1 MFLGFFALAILT
13 VQVFPSFEYP
23 KSGKNPYTSC
33 SDLKSSSNS
42 DDKAIEA
49 GENYYLGCH
58 DNKEA
63 PYTIYVGTS
72 ASPIIGQYAF
82 YDCQDIGVVNI
93 RDSVTSIGKGAFS
106 KCFRLTAVNIL
117 TRTAPA
123 STLSLAEGAFYRS
136 SITQFNSLRSFITSV
151 GKLCFAECTNFES
164 TFKLSIEDRE
174 NDARLYIQDAAFY
187 KSNIQLQD
195 NQIIQK
201 GTAISDY
208 AFQDCEKIGQITFA
222 GSKLGEEAFRGCKN
236 LKLKFNS
243 NSPITTISDKA
254 FFEAGTIDVSKPTL
268 PKNLLFIKPYAF
280 YNTQVIGNPGFPR
293 SLTQIGMF
301 AFKGTGIT
309 GNLDFTYVEVIGESA
324 FEGTEI
330 SGALVLTNMKQ
341 IGAAAFKDTGVS
353 GELVI
358 YPFLTQIDGFA
369 FYNTKISGS
378 LTIPSTVTI
387 GDYAFANCP
396 GITENIKIEGTSS
409 RPKIGLNAFEG
420 LSFKTL
426 DVSKI
431 TIASKAFMGATITT
445 VNIEDSIVDI
455 NAFLNAKI
463 DDLSIK
469 GPQEEYTNAVNAYGF
484 ENCQIKSI
492 LLTDVNLAQNAF
504 RELSK
509 ETKPTL
515 TFDHDIL
522 NNPDGDY
529 YVIGSKAF
537 FDTPISGSLKIL
549 NTTKTV
555 GSEAFAFCTNLNG
568 DLDLN
573 ASTIENGAFTNCQ
586 FAGTLTIDSHVSD
599 ISISNDIDIEIN
611 TFSGCPFKTLILK
624 NTEGAPPKQFK
635 IPKKAF
641 YRMTSLTGTVTIPKT
656 VTGIGDQAFMGCD
669 KFDELVFQGD
679 STSSLTIGQR
689 AFYKCSAIS
698 KSFSIERDISTISD
712 FAFYGCTSLTTINL
726 PNTLETINSYAFAN
740 SGLKSIQ
747 FPKSVT
753 TIQSSAFEECS
764 RLSGDLVLPEGVTT
778 INQRTFY
785 NCQALTRSLTIG
797 KDVSSIDHYAF
808 YQCKFTGNLNLPTD
822 HLYKIGNGAFQ
833 GCSGLT
839 GPLNIDGVTSLGYDA
854 FNGCSGLSGPLVFDN
869 SLVIINHHAF
879 YQCTSLTGP
888 ITFPSSLTT
897 INHNAFNGCTKLTG
911 PLDFPS
917 SLSTIGDH
925 AFEGCSGLTSISF
938 DSKGA
943 TNLGSINIDSIGA
956 YAFNGCSGLTG
967 PLNLKKSGGMTKID
981 DYAFSGCSGLN
992 GPLYLNDVKLIGNYA
1007 FSGCSGF
1014 SDSLMIIVN
1023 TQAPIIVGRGA
1034 FKDCKGFKDGTLTVF
1049 IEKQV
1054 DDDTDADKRYTQ
1066 FYRHDYFLR
1075 IGNEAFENTKF
1086 KNVYYSGRFEPDCDT
1101 DIGLS
1106 GKIKT
1111 STEYANK
1118 TFCGKSVRGKGG
1130 LSGGAIAGIVI
1141 ACVVVVA
1148 VIVFLIVFF
1157 LLRKKGNDKSEAEVE
1172 MNQDP

>member
-1 MFLGFFALAILT
+1 MFLGFFTLAILT
-13 VQVFPSFEYP
+13 VQVFPSFTDPIPNIDHY
-23 KSGKNPYTSC
+23 KSC
-33 SDLKSSSNS
+33 SDLKSSANS
-42 DDKAIEA
+42 DDRAIEA
-49 GENYYLGCH
+49 GSYYYRGCH
-58 DNKEA
+58 DNKGT
-63 PYTIYVGTS
+63 PYTIYVGTPN
-72 ASPIIGQYAF
+72 SPTIGQYAF
-82 YDCQDIGVVNI
+82 YDCQDIGEVNI
-93 RDSVTSIGKGAFS
+93 RDSVTSIDVGAFS
-106 KCFRLTAVNIL
+106 NCFRLTAVNIL

-151 GKLCFAECTNFES
+151 GKLCFAECTNFAN
-164 TFKLSIEDRE
+164 TFKLSIENRE
-174 NDARLYIQDAAFY
+174 NDARLDIQDAAFY

-201 GTAISDY
+201 GTYIHDY

-222 GSKLGEEAFRGCKN
+222 GSKLGEEAFRGCKS
-236 LKLKFNS
+236 LKLTFDS

-254 FFEAGTIDVSKPTL
+254 FFEAGMDVSIATL
-268 PKNLLFIKPYAF
+268 PKDLLYIQPYAF
-280 YNTQVIGNPGFPR
+280 YNTKVKGTPRFPT

-309 GNLDFTYVEVIGESA
+309 GNLDFTYVEEIGESA
-324 FEGTEI
+324 FEGTGI

-369 FYNTKISGS
+369 FYNTEISGS

-445 VNIEDSIVDI
+445 VNIEDSIVDT

-484 ENCQIKSI
+484 ENCQINSI
-492 LLTDVNLAQNAF
+492 LLTDVNLASNAF

-641 YRMTSLTGTVTIPKT
+641 YRMTSLTGNVTIPKT

-679 STSSLTIGQR
+679 STSSLTIGQS

-698 KSFSIERDISTISD
+698 KSFSIERDISTISG

-726 PNTLETINSYAFAN
+726 PNTLKTIGFYAFAN
-740 SGLKSIQ
+740 SGLQSIQ

-764 RLSGDLVLPEGVTT
+764 CLSGDLVLPEGVTT

-797 KDVSSIDHYAF
+797 KDVSSIGHYAF

-822 HLYKIGNGAFQ
+822 QLSTIGNGAFQ

-839 GPLNIDGVTSLGYDA
+839 GPLNIDGVTILGYDA
-854 FNGCSGLSGPLVFDN
+854 FNGCSGLSGPLVFAGN
-869 SLVIINHHAF
+869 LGTINHHAF

-917 SLSTIGDH
+917 SLGTIGDH
-925 AFEGCSGLTSISF
+925 AFEG
-938 DSKGA
+938 
-943 TNLGSINIDSIGA
+943 
-956 YAFNGCSGLTG
+956 
-967 PLNLKKSGGMTKID
+967 
-981 DYAFSGCSGLN
+981 
-992 GPLYLNDVKLIGNYA
+992 
-1007 FSGCSGF
+1007 
-1014 SDSLMIIVN
+1014 
-1023 TQAPIIVGRGA
+1023 
-1034 FKDCKGFKDGTLTVF
+1034 
-1049 IEKQV
+1049 
-1054 DDDTDADKRYTQ
+1054 
-1066 FYRHDYFLR
+1066 
-1075 IGNEAFENTKF
+1075 
-1086 KNVYYSGRFEPDCDT
+1086 
-1101 DIGLS
+1101 
-1106 GKIKT
+1106 
-1111 STEYANK
+1111 
-1118 TFCGKSVRGKGG
+1118 
-1130 LSGGAIAGIVI
+1130 
-1141 ACVVVVA
+1141 
-1148 VIVFLIVFF
+1148 
-1157 LLRKKGNDKSEAEVE
+1157 
-1172 MNQDP
+1172 

>member
-13 VQVFPSFEYP
+13 VQEFPLFTYP
-23 KSGKNPYTSC
+23 DPDLGPYKSC
-33 SDLKSSSNS
+33 SDLKSANSN
-42 DDKAIEA
+42 DKAIDA
-49 GENYYLGCH
+49 GDYDYRGCH
-58 DNKEA
+58 DNKGT

-72 ASPIIGQYAF
+72 ASTTIGKYAF
-82 YDCQDIGVVNI
+82 YDCQDIGEVNV
-93 RDSVTSIGKGAFS
+93 RDSVTLINEGAFS
-106 KCFRLTAVNIL
+106 NCFKLTAVNIL
-117 TRTAPA
+117 TRTD
-123 STLSLAEGAFYRS
+123 SSIKLSLADGAFYKS

-151 GKLCFAECTNFES
+151 GKLCFAECTNFADN
-164 TFKLSIEDRE
+164 FKLSIENRE
-174 NDARLYIQDAAFY
+174 NNAQLNIQEAAFY
-187 KSNIQLQD
+187 RSNIQLQD

-222 GSKLGEEAFRGCKN
+222 GSRLGKEAFRGCKN
-236 LKLKFNS
+236 LKLTFDS

-254 FFEAGTIDVSKPTL
+254 FFEAGMDVSIATL
-268 PKNLLFIKPYAF
+268 PKDLVSIEPYAF
-280 YNTQVIGNPGFPR
+280 YNTKVKGTPAFPD

-309 GNLDFTYVEVIGESA
+309 GTLDFTYVENIGESA
-324 FEGTEI
+324 FEGTGI

-353 GELVI
+353 GQLVI
-358 YPFLTQIDGFA
+358 YPFLTEIEGFA

-396 GITENIKIEGTSS
+396 SITDNIKIEGTPL

-431 TIASKAFMGATITT
+431 TIATKAFMGSTITN
-445 VNIEDSIVDI
+445 VNIEDSIVDT

-463 DDLSIK
+463 GDLSIK
-469 GPQEEYTNAVNAYGF
+469 GPQQENTNAVNAYGF
-484 ENCQIKSI
+484 ENCQVNSI
-492 LLTDVNLAQNAF
+492 QLTDVNLAPNAF

-586 FAGTLTIDSHVSD
+586 FAGTLTLDSHVSD
-599 ISISNDIDIEIN
+599 ISDSNYFNNEIN

-624 NTEGAPPKQFK
+624 NTEGDQAFQ

-679 STSSLTIGQR
+679 STSSLTIGAG

-698 KSFSIERDISTISD
+698 KSFSIERDISTIGDS
-712 FAFYGCTSLTTINL
+712 AFYGCTGLTTINL
-726 PNTLETINSYAFAN
+726 PNTLRTINSYAFAN
-740 SGLKSIQ
+740 SGLQSIQ

-797 KDVSSIDHYAF
+797 KDVSSIGPYAF

-822 HLYKIGNGAFQ
+822 DLSTIGEGAFQ

-839 GPLNIDGVTSLGYDA
+839 GPLNIDGVTSLGHDA
-854 FNGCSGLSGPLVFDN
+854 FNGCSGLSGPLVFADN
-869 SLVIINHHAF
+869 LGTINHHAF

-897 INHNAFNGCTKLTG
+897 INHNAFNGCTRLTG

-917 SLSTIGDH
+917 SLGTIGDH

-943 TNLGSINIDSIGA
+943 TDLGSIGIDSIGA

-967 PLNLKKSGGMTKID
+967 PLNLPTSGGMTKID

-1023 TQAPIIVGRGA
+1023 QKAPIIVGRGA

-1054 DDDTDADKRYTQ
+1054 DDDTGADKRFTK

-1086 KNVYYSGRFEPDCDT
+1086 KDVYYSGRFEPDCDT